1 MEKVEKIDFEN
12 AKGQREKTKKWPK
25 SLNERNF
32 WGKDKKMIE
41 KTQFRTHFDRKKMFC
56 PF

>member
-41 KTQFRTHFDRKKMFC
+41 KTQFHFVRKKMFY